1 MFKKEYENVEKFIK
15 GQENTKQADK
25 ETEKRER
32 YFLSPPYLPSEGEFP
47 ILKGTV
53 EVTEN

>member
-53 EVTEN
+53 